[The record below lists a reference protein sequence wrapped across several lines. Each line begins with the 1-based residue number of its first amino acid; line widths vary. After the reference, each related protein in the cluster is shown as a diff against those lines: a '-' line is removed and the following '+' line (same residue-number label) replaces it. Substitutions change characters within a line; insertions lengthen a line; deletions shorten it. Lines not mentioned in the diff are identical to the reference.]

1 MDYTIPKARQLPE
14 LEAIMVEV
22 PSTYGPYGAR
32 PVGEP
37 PVIPGGAVIANAVH
51 AASGVRVTEIPLTP
65 ERVQKAL
72 QERVRVATPPQH
84 RSGDPAL

>member
-1 MDYTIPKARQLPE
+1 MHDEAGTPITGSLMDYTIPKASQLPE
-14 LEAIMVEV
+14 LEAILVEV
-22 PSTYGPYGAR
+22 PSTIGPYGAR

-51 AASGVRVTEIPLTP
+51 AATGVRITDLPLTP

-72 QERVRVATPPQH
+72 REQV
-84 RSGDPAL
+84 